1 MSAYITDNQNH
12 LTLQL
17 IKINPKN
24 KLKKYAKLLFNT
36 ESNGD
41 GYNVINNFL
50 FSITSS
56 YRFQTDDYYQI
67 Q

>member
-24 KLKKYAKLLFNT
+24 KLKNTQSYYLLRSREKMVT
-36 ESNGD
+36 MS
-41 GYNVINNFL
+41 
-50 FSITSS
+50 
-56 YRFQTDDYYQI
+56 
-67 Q
+67 

>member
-24 KLKKYAKLLFNT
+24 KLKKYAKLLIHT
-36 ESNGD
+36 EPNGD
-41 GYNVINNFL
+41 GYIVINNFL
-50 FSITSS
+50 FNSISS
-56 YRFQTDDYYQI
+56 YQFQTDDYYQI